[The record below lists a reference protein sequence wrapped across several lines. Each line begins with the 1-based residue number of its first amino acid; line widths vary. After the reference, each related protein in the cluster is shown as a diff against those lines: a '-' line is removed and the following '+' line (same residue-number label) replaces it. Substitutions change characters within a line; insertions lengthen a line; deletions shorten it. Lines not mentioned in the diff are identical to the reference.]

1 MITSTVGCILLT
13 INLKYSCSVINQ
25 CSMSTNDL
33 RRAVGTFPT
42 RQDAESALIQ
52 LRDAG
57 FDMARVSA
65 IAQNPQ
71 GKTIADAE
79 VQSSEERAKEGA
91 ETGALMGATTGGIFG
106 LIGSLSVLAIPGVGI
121 ATEAAVL
128 LGNALLGSGIGAAGG
143 SLVGALIG
151 WGIPEEQAIYYHELL
166 SQGSY
171 VVLVEGT
178 EAEVNGAKA
187 ILLNYQL
194 SNWNIYYAPAD
205 SQIV

>member
-1 MITSTVGCILLT
+1 MADSS
-13 INLKYSCSVINQ
+13 LK
-25 CSMSTNDL
+25 
-33 RRAVGTFPT
+33 RAVGTFPT
-42 RQDAESALIQ
+42 HQEAEIALTE

-57 FDMARVSA
+57 FNMDKVSA

-71 GKTIADAE
+71 GEAMADVE
-79 VQSSEERAKEGA
+79 VASSKERVKEGL
-91 ETGALMGATTGGIFG
+91 ETGAILGGTTGGMLG

-143 SLVGALIG
+143 SLAGALVG
-151 WGIPEEQAIYYHELL
+151 WGIPEDQAEYYQELL

-178 EAEVNGAKA
+178 EAEINGARA
-187 ILLNYQL
+187 ILVNHQL
-194 SNWNIYYAPAD
+194 SNWNIYSVPG
-205 SQIV
+205 SSVTGLGRT